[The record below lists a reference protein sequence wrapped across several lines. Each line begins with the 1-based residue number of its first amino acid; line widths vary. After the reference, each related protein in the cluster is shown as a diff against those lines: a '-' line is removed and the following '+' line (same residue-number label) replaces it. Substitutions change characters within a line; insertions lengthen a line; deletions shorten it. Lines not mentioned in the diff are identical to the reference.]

1 MQEFG
6 LQNLGKFLI
15 LVDIIISALG
25 ILIIIANRFGFPR
38 LPGDIELT
46 GKNTKVYLP
55 IATCIVISVLLSL
68 VMWLINFFR
77 K

>member
-15 LVDIIISALG
+15 FVGIIISALG
-25 ILIIIANRFGFPR
+25 VLIIIANKFGFSR
-38 LPGDIELT
+38 LPGDIEFT
-46 GKNTKVYLP
+46 GKNTKVYFP
-55 IATCIVISVLLSL
+55 IVSCIVISVLLSL
-68 VMWLINFFR
+68 IMWLINFFR